1 MIFRLFIGVFVSL
14 AFLCS
19 SVFCAEEIT
28 IDIGRG
34 EVDVIYPTEIKEGG
48 SLPLIV
54 ALHGFTG
61 NKKQLEG
68 KWKLRRHVD
77 EKQFVLVYPEGTR
90 DSNGRRFWNATN
102 ACCNMEGIDVN
113 DVEYLMELVS
123 EIESKFSIDSDS
135 IHFAG
140 WSNGGFMSYR
150 LACQVSDRIA
160 SFVSLA
166 GANYKRSGICNSAA
180 PVHVLQI
187 HGTQDPIVEYEGG
200 FFRDE
205 QDRQGMNWYPGAL
218 ESVSAWAKINGCRNL
233 PEQLGPLDLDKSIEG
248 PDTTILRFENE
259 SSGATAELWTI
270 HGGSHGPDFSLNYGE
285 LIVDWLLSHRKIKP
299 SVKTDDSSKR

>member
-1 MIFRLFIGVFVSL
+1 MLFRLFTFALISFSFV
-14 AFLCS
+14 CS
-19 SVFCAEEIT
+19 SAFCAEEMT
-28 IDIGRG
+28 VDIGRG
-34 EVDVIYPTEIKEGG
+34 EVDVIYPTEIKDGKP
-48 SLPLIV
+48 LPMIV

-61 NKKQLEG
+61 NKKQLEV

-90 DSNGRRFWNATN
+90 DSRGRRFWNATN

-123 EIESKFSIDSDS
+123 EIESKFLIDSDS

-160 SFVSLA
+160 SFASLA
-166 GANYKRSGICNSAA
+166 GANYKRSGICNSAV

-205 QDRQGMNWYPGAL
+205 QDREGMNWYPGAL
-218 ESVSAWAKINGCRNL
+218 ESVSSWAKINGCRNL
-233 PEQLGPLDLDKSIEG
+233 PVQLGPLDLDRSIEG
-248 PDTTILRFENE
+248 SDTTILRFENE
-259 SSGATAELWTI
+259 RTGATAELWTI

-285 LIVDWLLSHRKIKP
+285 LIVDWLLSHRKIKTAAV
-299 SVKTDDSSKR
+299 SQSNSKE